1 MKTIKHTI
9 RRTKTAVNDAGKTV
23 TTRLRRT
30 VTRRHVDDAN
40 LADAKAAIAATAR
53 RA

>member
-9 RRTKTAVNDAGKTV
+9 RRTSTTTVGGKTV
-23 TTRLRRT
+23 TKRLRRT

-40 LADAKAAIAATAR
+40 VATAKAEIAATAR

>member
-9 RRTKTAVNDAGKTV
+9 RRTTTTPAGGTKT
-23 TTRLRRT
+23 LRRT
-30 VTRRHVDDAN
+30 VTRRHV
-40 LADAKAAIAATAR
+40 ADENVATAKAEIAATAR